1 MPSFSRR
8 DGDNSEAVM
17 CSSLSG
23 LGAAREL
30 LSPARPARLAAA
42 ARAARMRRRPVGGG
56 SDRLQL
62 TGTVARSS
70 QQHFYHNPP
79 PHQPRSYYHA
89 KEEDGEALDLSRFV

>member
-8 DGDNSEAVM
+8 DGDNSEAVL

-23 LGAAREL
+23 LDAAREL
-30 LSPARPARLAAA
+30 LSPARPAAA
-42 ARAARMRRRPVGGG
+42 ARARAARVRRRRVGGG

-62 TGTVARSS
+62 TGTVSRSS